1 MPALDR
7 RIVVR
12 VSVHS
17 RNKVGEL
24 VEAHT
29 DYPVW
34 ASVADLSALD
44 TEEAGGVFTEAIRK
58 WTVRYRAEFVAAT
71 TDALSV
77 LDGGETYNVRNVV
90 EQRERDERRRFI
102 MIEGVAVP

>member
-12 VSVHS
+12 VATHD
-17 RNKVGEL
+17 RNKAGEL

-34 ASVADLSALD
+34 ASVADLSAFD
-44 TEEAGGVFTEAIRK
+44 TEEAGGEFTEAIRK

-71 TDALSV
+71 TDTLSV
-77 LDGGETYNVRNVV
+77 VDGDETYNGSATWSSNGS
-90 EQRERDERRRFI
+90 ETS
-102 MIEGVAVP
+102 GAASS